1 MTNSNKAPTELND
14 TDLETARGGTGGV
27 LWFGNLERMKGEVM
41 SVQLADSYD
50 LTTPMK
56 RGLRSDG
63 DLVQSGPE
71 RK

>member
-14 TDLETARGGTGGV
+14 TDLEAAGGSPTSA
-27 LWFGNLERMKGEVM
+27 LNYGNLDQIKGEAM

-50 LTTPMK
+50 LTTPMN

-63 DLVQSGPE
+63 DLVQAVSDK
-71 RK
+71 R